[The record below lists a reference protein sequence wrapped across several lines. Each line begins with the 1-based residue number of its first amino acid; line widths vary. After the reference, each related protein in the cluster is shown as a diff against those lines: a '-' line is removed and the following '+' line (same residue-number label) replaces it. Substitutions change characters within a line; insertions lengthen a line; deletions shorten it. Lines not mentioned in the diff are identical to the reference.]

1 MRLVTASFLAAAR
14 DSDWCAVVDDDGA
27 WSARDLIAQAQQLA
41 AQLTAAGPT
50 RPTVLVQS
58 ENSRR
63 LVAAALA
70 VGMLGGTL
78 ALASAAASADDIAAT
93 VGAVQPDSIIGEQ
106 GQLDRWQIGSG
117 ALLGT
122 ALSGWQVLAGEE
134 PRAPGRW
141 QHGVIIGMT
150 SGSTGRSKGVVHSE
164 QSMRYAVSQN
174 IEAVGLVS
182 GEAIGVI
189 VPVSATPAFA
199 FGIYLSLQLRSTALL
214 SASWSPAA
222 ALRRL
227 AEHQASWLMCVPTQ
241 VLQLASAAVDRPGV
255 LRGMHAITV
264 GGGPMEPHSLRNAE
278 QTLGVP
284 LLRVFGMSECLGH
297 TTSRL
302 DDPPEIRLGLDGRP
316 FPGTD
321 LRVLDEAGAELG
333 FGEAGRAQVKGPSLF
348 LGYAEQG
355 RLRRPDLT
363 PDGYLETGDLV
374 TRYED
379 GTIKVSGRIKE
390 VIIRGG
396 RNISVA
402 EVETALLADARI
414 KGVCAVPVPDQV
426 LGEKVAVLVVSDE
439 DHLTLPSVLAFLERS
454 GVAKSKWPEFLI
466 SVPSLPSNH
475 LGKVSRALAR
485 ELAVQRLGVQE

>member
-1 MRLVTASFLAAAR
+1 MRLVTASFHLAAAR

-27 WSARDLIAQAQQLA
+27 WLARDLIAQAQQLA

-93 VGAVQPDSIIGEQ
+93 AGAVQPDSIIGEQ

-122 ALSGWQVLAGEE
+122 ALSGWPVLAGGRE
-134 PRAPGRW
+134 PHAPGRW

-150 SGSTGRSKGVVHSE
+150 SGSTGHSKGVVHSE

-214 SASWSPAA
+214 SARWSPAA
-222 ALRRL
+222 ALRQARRASGKL
-227 AEHQASWLMCVPTQ
+227 ADVRADAGAT
-241 VLQLASAAVDRPGV
+241 AG
-255 LRGMHAITV
+255 V
-264 GGGPMEPHSLRNAE
+264 GGGRS
-278 QTLGVP
+278 
-284 LLRVFGMSECLGH
+284 S
-297 TTSRL
+297 
-302 DDPPEIRLGLDGRP
+302 
-316 FPGTD
+316 
-321 LRVLDEAGAELG
+321 
-333 FGEAGRAQVKGPSLF
+333 
-348 LGYAEQG
+348 
-355 RLRRPDLT
+355 RRPS
-363 PDGYLETGDLV
+363 
-374 TRYED
+374 R
-379 GTIKVSGRIKE
+379 
-390 VIIRGG
+390 
-396 RNISVA
+396 
-402 EVETALLADARI
+402 DARHHCRRRAD
-414 KGVCAVPVPDQV
+414 GA
-426 LGEKVAVLVVSDE
+426 
-439 DHLTLPSVLAFLERS
+439 
-454 GVAKSKWPEFLI
+454 
-466 SVPSLPSNH
+466 
-475 LGKVSRALAR
+475 ALA
-485 ELAVQRLGVQE
+485 A